1 MFDLNK
7 LKSIK
12 IGLASPEQIASW
24 GHGEVTKPETINY
37 RSQKPEPDGLFCEK
51 IFGPVKDYECHC
63 GHYKKASFAG
73 KVCEKCGVEVTLKAV
88 RRERMGY
95 IKLAFPCAHIWYV
108 KGSPSK
114 MGLVLGV
121 APKELEEVIYFVSHI
136 VLNPGNSKVL
146 KYREVLDENE
156 AREVFHQVIEN
167 EILSGENCRLK
178 EGDRDFVRGTDLMN
192 HISRKSQPF
201 DFVTV
206 SRFITRYT
214 GAKFGIG
221 AEAVLQLL
229 KEIDLDKEIEIVR
242 KDLEST
248 SGDKN
253 QKRIKAIKRLE
264 VLEAFRN
271 SEIKPEW
278 MVLSVLPVIP
288 PDLRPMMQLDGGRY
302 ATSDLNDL
310 YRQVIIKNN
319 RLKREI
325 EEHAPSVILLNEKR
339 MLQEAVDALI
349 DNERRSKPSQSISG
363 NTLRSLSSTLKGKQ
377 GRFRQ
382 NLLGKRVDYSGR
394 SVIAVG
400 PELDMD
406 ECGLPRE
413 MAVQLFRPFIAH
425 YLIAQKDSNVT
436 SQRQADEMIAR
447 KDSRVYDAIE
457 KIIEN
462 HPVLLNRAPTLHRLG
477 IQAFRPTL
485 IEGKA
490 IRLHPLVCPGF
501 NADFDGDQMAVH
513 VPLSRQAQA
522 EAMSLMLAN
531 HNILKPSDGQPICVP
546 SQDMIYGN
554 YYLTLEDDQDQ
565 DDDYA
570 KYYEKRGEMDM
581 HDKFI
586 SYKQYEGKV
595 FSDPDTAILAYQNG
609 IISLRTR
616 IYVPASSLRKDW
628 INDEKYASIRSSH
641 YLIAQKDSNVTSQR
655 QADEMIARKDS
666 RVYDAIEKIIENHP
680 VLLNRAPTLH
690 RLGIQAFRPTLIEG
704 KAIRL
709 HPLVC
714 PGFNA
719 DFDGDQ
725 MAVHV
730 PLSRQAQA
738 EAMSLML
745 ANHNI
750 LKPSDGQPI
759 CVPSQDMIYGNYYL
773 TLEDDQDQD
782 DDYAKYYEKRGE
794 MDMHDKFISYKQ
806 YEGKVF
812 SDPDTAILAYQN
824 GIISLRTRIYVPA
837 SSLRKDWINDE
848 KYASIRSSYL
858 LTTVGK
864 LIFNDI
870 FPTDFP
876 YINFAFSAASLKKR
890 GMKVDKAALKKE
902 LSKNFDETPL
912 DFFISA
918 KQAYD
923 AVIKSGKFKA
933 GDDFN
938 PFKEYVKLVPTR
950 SPIEKKGI
958 KTMMDYVFRR
968 YGAVETAKIM
978 DLFKNQG
985 FDYCT
990 KSGLTISLDDM
1001 QPLSGRDELY
1011 KHCYEEVQEINEN
1024 FELGFYTD
1032 EERHDAVISHWNAV
1046 KDTSMKEKL
1055 HQRMASAPRNPMFM
1069 MMESGARGS
1078 EDNYMQ
1084 LIGMKG
1090 CMLDS
1095 TGRAIEV
1102 PVTDCYADGLSVS
1115 EYFTSTHGTRKNG
1128 SDTALKTADSGYLT
1142 RKLVDVSHNVVIREE
1157 DCHCDH
1163 GIEVYTIL
1171 DSSNQVI
1178 ASLYNRIVG
1187 RYSMHDVVNPK
1198 TGEVIVPGNTFIDE
1212 ELAQKVVDAGI
1223 EKVEIRSIL
1232 TCESTD
1238 GVCVHCY
1245 GRNLATGQIATI
1257 GDTVGIMAAQS
1268 IGEPGTQLTLK
1279 NFHTGGVAGVKDITT
1294 GLPRVQELL
1303 EVRNPKPKSQALI
1316 STIRGTVT
1324 DIKEVGLRHEFTV
1337 KNELEEQKFLSYPSA
1352 VPEVKK
1358 GDVIRAGQ
1366 SLTKGHVNPKELLE
1380 CTDLLTL
1387 RRYLIQEVKEVYS
1400 SNGIDI
1406 SDKHL
1411 EIIVRQMTNRL
1422 LIINP
1427 GNTDMLPGQRVNDIV
1442 FTEKN
1447 KKVLAHGGNPAVGRP
1462 IVMGIT
1468 KAALDTESFLS
1479 SASFQETTRVLTDA
1493 AIKGKVDYLR
1503 GLKENVMIGKLIPA
1517 GTGIE
1522 PILSEEDAEKDASEV
1537 VSQETLLKSSNSI
1550 VVADAKAEI
1559 SVNQKQ

>member
-628 INDEKYASIRSSH
+628 INDEKYASIRSS
-641 YLIAQKDSNVTSQR
+641 
-655 QADEMIARKDS
+655 
-666 RVYDAIEKIIENHP
+666 
-680 VLLNRAPTLH
+680 
-690 RLGIQAFRPTLIEG
+690 
-704 KAIRL
+704 
-709 HPLVC
+709 
-714 PGFNA
+714 
-719 DFDGDQ
+719 
-725 MAVHV
+725 
-730 PLSRQAQA
+730 
-738 EAMSLML
+738 
-745 ANHNI
+745 
-750 LKPSDGQPI
+750 
-759 CVPSQDMIYGNYYL
+759 
-773 TLEDDQDQD
+773 
-782 DDYAKYYEKRGE
+782 
-794 MDMHDKFISYKQ
+794 
-806 YEGKVF
+806 
-812 SDPDTAILAYQN
+812 
-824 GIISLRTRIYVPA
+824 
-837 SSLRKDWINDE
+837 
-848 KYASIRSSYL
+848 YL

-890 GMKVDKAALKKE
+890 GMKVDKAVLKKE